1 MLKIEIFITG
11 DSKYIGLISKNG
23 KSECRKF
30 IESLERKV
38 QNKLMAVMGK
48 LANSGIIRNTELFRH
63 LSGKIYEI
71 KASNIRIFCFLFQDL
86 VICTHGCKK
95 PGQKQLKVEIKKTKK
110 LMDEL
115 LEQREGENEG
125 QN

>member
-1 MLKIEIFITG
+1 MLEIEIFIDG
-11 DSKYIGLISKNG
+11 DSKRIGVISKNG
-23 KSECRKF
+23 KSECRRF

-38 QNKLMAVMGK
+38 QNRLMAVMGN
-48 LANSGIIRNTELFRH
+48 LANSGIIGNIELFRH

-71 KASNIRIFCFLFQDL
+71 KASNIRIYCFFFQDL

-95 PGQKQLKVEIKKTKK
+95 PGKKKLKVEIKKAKK
-110 LMDEL
+110 LMNEL
-115 LEQREGENEG
+115 LEQGEGENES